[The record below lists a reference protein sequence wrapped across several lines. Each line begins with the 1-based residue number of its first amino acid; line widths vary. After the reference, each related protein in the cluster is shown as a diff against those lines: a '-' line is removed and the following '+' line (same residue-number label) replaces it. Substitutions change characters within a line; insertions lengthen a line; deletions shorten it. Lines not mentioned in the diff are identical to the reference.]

1 MIATEPLGANSVLKR
16 TGNAF
21 SKACIATKPFQE
33 TRDAGFYSFIYLFIY
48 FFRWTSDTIWLTFRV
63 ETSSA
68 NIRAKGGRK
77 LEVLLGNTEVQVFIQ
92 KAVCNPQGA

>member
-1 MIATEPLGANSVLKR
+1 MYR
-16 TGNAF
+16 Y
-21 SKACIATKPFQE
+21 KAVSRN
-33 TRDAGFYSFIYLFIY
+33 TRCGLLFIHSFIYF
-48 FFRWTSDTIWLTFRV
+48 FFRWTSDAIWLTFRV

-92 KAVCNPQGA
+92 EAVCNPQGA